1 MDEQPNDSRNPLTQ
15 AGFTMIEL
23 MIVLTIVGGLIVIA
37 LPSMTEMVQNQ
48 KVKGAANELFFD
60 LSFARS
66 EAIKRNTTVQ
76 VNRTG
81 SDWTGGWTVEVGGT
95 VLRSQSATQGI
106 TASGATDSSVTFNA
120 DGRTALGA
128 GTALSFNFGSGSS
141 LVSMRCVS
149 LSASGRAAV
158 RIDKNRNGDCTDG

>member
-1 MDEQPNDSRNPLTQ
+1 MDEQPKNLLTQ
-15 AGFTMIEL
+15 AGFTIIEL
-23 MIVLTIVGGLIVIA
+23 MIVLTIVAGLIVIA

-120 DGRTALGA
+120 DGRTPLAA
-128 GTALSFNFGSGSS
+128 SLSFNFASGSS

-149 LSASGRAAV
+149 LTPSGRPAV
-158 RIDKNRNGDCTDG
+158 RIDKNRNGDCADG